1 MIYELELL
9 KHFLDLYEILKQNK
23 SLQKV
28 LLYPLS
34 KSLILL
40 VVTGQQLI
48 CNKVN
53 I

>member
-9 KHFLDLYEILKQNK
+9 KHFLALYEILKQNK
-23 SLQKV
+23 SLLKV
-28 LLYPLS
+28 LLYSLS